1 MPRKAFLPA
10 FTLATLLTHAP
21 FGHAEPVHAVALHG
35 TPHHSADFPHYEFV
49 NPDAPKGG
57 TVRLASL
64 GAFDSLNGFILKGD
78 PAPGIGMIYDS
89 LTTHSPD
96 EPFTEYGLLAETI
109 DIADDRSSVTYTLRP
124 EARWHDGK
132 PVTADDVVFTLNILR
147 EKGHPHF
154 RSYYA
159 SVEKAEALDART
171 VKFSFK
177 PGDNRELALIT
188 GQLAVLPKHYWEGRD
203 FTKTTLEPPLG
214 SGPYRVEKLEAGR
227 DISYVRVAD
236 YWGKDLA
243 VNRGRFN
250 FERIQYDVYRD
261 TTVALEAFKAGDF
274 DFRAENSSKAWATA
288 YDIPAVRDGRVIKEE
303 IADHSSQGM
312 QGFVFNTRRARFS
325 DRRVREAIGLAF
337 DFEWSN
343 KNLFYDAYAR
353 SVSFFSNTEL
363 AATGK
368 PSDAELALLEPFRGQ
383 VPDSVF
389 GEAYV
394 PPVTRGDGRIRA
406 QLRKATQLLKEA
418 GWRIQNGKLVDSQ
431 GKPFEFE
438 LLLVSPLFERIG
450 LPFKQNLQR
459 LGITMN
465 LRTVDTA
472 QYIERIR
479 GFDFDMVVSTFGQS
493 LSPGNEQRNYWS
505 SEAADTRGSRNLMG
519 LKNPAVDA
527 LIEKIISA
535 NSREDLITACR
546 ALDRVLRAEHLLVP
560 NWHTRVH
567 RVAYWDKLKRPQ
579 RMPRYSLPLDIWWV
593 ETK

>member
-1 MPRKAFLPA
+1 MPRTAFLTA
-10 FTLATLLTHAP
+10 FTLATILCHPPLAQ
-21 FGHAEPVHAVALHG
+21 AEPTHAVALHG
-35 TPHHSADFPHYEFV
+35 EPRHAADFAHYDFV
-49 NPDAPKGG
+49 NPAAPKGG

-109 DIADDRSSVTYTLRP
+109 DIAPDRSSVTYTLRP

-154 RSYYA
+154 RGYYA
-159 SVEKAEALDART
+159 SIEKAEALDERT

-214 SGPYRVEKLEAGR
+214 SGPYKVEKLEAGR
-227 DISYVRVAD
+227 DISYLRVSD

-243 VNRGRFN
+243 VNQGRFN
-250 FERIQYDVYRD
+250 FERIRYDVYRD
-261 TTVALEAFKAGDF
+261 STVALEAFKAGDF

-312 QGFVFNTRRARFS
+312 QGFVFNTRRALFS

-343 KNLFYDAYAR
+343 KNLFYDAYTR
-353 SVSFFSNTEL
+353 SVSYFSNTEM
-363 AATGK
+363 AASGK
-368 PSDAELALLEPFRGQ
+368 PDAAELALLEPFRGQ

-389 GEAYV
+389 DAAYE
-394 PPVTRGDGRIRA
+394 PPVTRGDGRIRP
-406 QLRKATQLLKEA
+406 QLRKATQLLKAA
-418 GWRIQNGKLVDSQ
+418 GWRIQGGKLVDAQ

-505 SEAADTRGSRNLMG
+505 SEAAETRGSRNLMG
-519 LKNPAVDA
+519 LKSPAVDS
-527 LIEKIISA
+527 LIDTIISA
-535 NSREDLITACR
+535 NTREDLVTACK

-567 RVAYWDKLKRPQ
+567 RVAYWSKLKRPET
-579 RMPRYSLPLDIWWV
+579 MPRYSLPLDIWWV
-593 ETK
+593 E